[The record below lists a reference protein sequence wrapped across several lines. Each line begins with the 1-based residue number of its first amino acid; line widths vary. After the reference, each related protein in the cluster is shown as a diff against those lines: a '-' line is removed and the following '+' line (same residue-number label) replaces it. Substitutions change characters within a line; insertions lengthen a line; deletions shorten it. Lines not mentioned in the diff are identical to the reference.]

1 MGVVYEAEDLKL
13 GRHVALKFLPDELAH
28 DAQALS
34 RFQREA
40 KAASSLNH
48 PNICTIHEID
58 DADGRTF
65 IVMELLEGQTL
76 RHRINSKRME
86 IEAVLDLGIQIAD
99 ALDAAHAKGIV
110 HRDIK
115 PANIFVTNRGQA
127 KILDFG
133 LAKVTLK
140 PESLAMSAPTI
151 ESEENLTSPGSALG
165 TVAYMSPEQ
174 VRGKELDVR
183 TDLFSFGAVLYEM
196 CTGTLPFRGDTS
208 ALIFNAILE
217 RSPVAPVRLNPDIP
231 AGLEHVINKAL
242 EKDRD
247 VRCQSAAEL
256 RADLKRLKR
265 DTESGKSAA
274 TTGVGMQT
282 HSRRRVW
289 AVVAGTV
296 AVLVAATAFL
306 AWRSLHSRTSD
317 GTPIHSIAVL
327 PFANAS
333 KDPEMDYLG
342 EGLSEEITNSLSRLP
357 NLQVMARSTV
367 SHYKSRQDDPQG
379 VGHDLHVDAV
389 LTGRVVEHGN
399 ELNVETE
406 LVNVTTGAQLWGE
419 RYTRSANDA
428 SLLQAA
434 ITRDIANQLRPQ
446 LSGTERESL
455 ARVGT
460 KDAKAY
466 QFYLKGRYRFE
477 KYEPEDF
484 KAAAELFEQAVSR
497 DPNYAAAYAGL
508 ADVYANQAYNSLS
521 GRETSDKARSM
532 ARRALE
538 LDPQNSEAHI
548 SLATVDMLF
557 FRNFPE
563 AEAEIQKGLAL
574 DPSSPYADQVASW
587 FNMEMGRIQEAV
599 TEGRK
604 AVELD
609 PLSSFYNSMLG
620 YTYYYQRD
628 YNHAIEQQNKT
639 LEIDP
644 NHAGAIWCIAQAYEQ
659 MGNYK
664 QAVEQSAKF
673 EQLRGNDS
681 RAKNFRE
688 IFEKSGHAGILREY
702 AKISEAAGYHY
713 GAATSYAMLGEKD
726 AAFAALEQAAAA
738 GNHIDTLKLDPAL
751 DNIRSDPRYADLLR
765 RMGLPQ

>member
-1 MGVVYEAEDLKL
+1 
-13 GRHVALKFLPDELAH
+13 
-28 DAQALS
+28 
-34 RFQREA
+34 
-40 KAASSLNH
+40 
-48 PNICTIHEID
+48 
-58 DADGRTF
+58 
-65 IVMELLEGQTL
+65 
-76 RHRINSKRME
+76 
-86 IEAVLDLGIQIAD
+86 
-99 ALDAAHAKGIV
+99 
-110 HRDIK
+110 
-115 PANIFVTNRGQA
+115 
-127 KILDFG
+127 
-133 LAKVTLK
+133 
-140 PESLAMSAPTI
+140 
-151 ESEENLTSPGSALG
+151 
-165 TVAYMSPEQ
+165 MSPEQ
-174 VRGKELDVR
+174 VRGKELDAR

-196 CTGTLPFRGDTS
+196 CTGTLPFRGDTT
-208 ALIFNAILE
+208 ALIFESILN
-217 RSPVAPVRLNPDIP
+217 RAPVPPVRINPDTP
-231 AGLEHVINKAL
+231 SKLEEIINKAL

-274 TTGVGMQT
+274 TTGAGTQT

-296 AVLVAATAFL
+296 AVLIAITAFL
-306 AWRSLHSRTSD
+306 AWRSLRSRTSD
-317 GTPIHSIAVL
+317 ATPIHSIAAL

-342 EGLSEEITNSLSRLP
+342 EGISEEITNSLSRLP

-379 VGHDLHVDAV
+379 VGHDLHVDVV
-389 LTGRVVEHGN
+389 LTGRVVEHGS

-406 LVNVTTGAQLWGE
+406 LVNVATGAQLWGE
-419 RYTRSANDA
+419 RYIRSANDA

-434 ITRDIANQLRPQ
+434 ISRDVASQLRPQ
-446 LSGTERESL
+446 ISGAEQAIL
-455 ARVGT
+455 AKVGT
-460 KDAKAY
+460 KDAEAY
-466 QFYLKGRYRFE
+466 QLYLKGRYRFE
-477 KYEPEDF
+477 KYAPEDF
-484 KAAAELFEQAVSR
+484 KAAAEFFEQAVSR

-508 ADVYANQAYNSLS
+508 ADVYANQAYNSIS
-521 GRETSDKARSM
+521 GRETYDKARSM

-563 AEAEIQKGLAL
+563 AEAEIQAGLAL
-574 DPSSPYADQVASW
+574 DPSSPYAHQVASW

-604 AVELD
+604 ALELD
-609 PLSSFYNSMLG
+609 PLSPLYSSMLG

-644 NHAGAIWCIAQAYEQ
+644 NHAGAIWCIGQAYEQ

-664 QAVEQSAKF
+664 QAVERWAKY

-681 RAKNFRE
+681 RANKIRE
-688 IFEKSGHAGILREY
+688 IFEKSGYRGILRKH
-702 AKISEAAGYHY
+702 AKDSEAQGDPY
-713 GAATSYAMLGEKD
+713 GAATNYAMLGEKD
-726 AAFAALEQAAAA
+726 AAFAALEKAAAE
-738 GNHIDTLKLDPAL
+738 GNHLDTFKLDPAL